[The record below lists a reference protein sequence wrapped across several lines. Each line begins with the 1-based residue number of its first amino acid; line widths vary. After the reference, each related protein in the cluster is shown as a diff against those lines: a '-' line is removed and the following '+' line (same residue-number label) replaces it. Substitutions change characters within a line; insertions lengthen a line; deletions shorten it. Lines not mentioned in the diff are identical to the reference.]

1 MEKFDLYTKDRIP
14 LGKTMCRG
22 DRVPEGCYRLVVHVC
37 LFNRKGEML
46 IQKRRKEK
54 KTWPGKWDL
63 SCGGHVTAGET
74 SGEAAEREVYEEL
87 GITVSFKK
95 SRPILTVPFDEGFD
109 DVFFAEREIQ
119 PSDLVL
125 QEEEV
130 EEAVWASEEK
140 IITMIPYHPE
150 MISLFFALCN
160 RGGMHASAGETGSAP
175 SSRMRKRQT
184 VALDACTKRSVTGS

>member
-1 MEKFDLYTKDRIP
+1 M
-14 LGKTMCRG
+14 
-22 DRVPEGCYRLVVHVC
+22 
-37 LFNRKGEML
+37 
-46 IQKRRKEK
+46 
-54 KTWPGKWDL
+54 
-63 SCGGHVTAGET
+63 
-74 SGEAAEREVYEEL
+74 
-87 GITVSFKK
+87 
-95 SRPILTVPFDEGFD
+95 PFDEGFD

-140 IITMIPYHPE
+140 IITMIEEGTFIPYHPE